1 MGFTFRSALERE
13 VTYLVDGYLERLS
26 EGRRLKKSYFSVD
39 IFPRKVLS
47 FAQILLELDLKLT
60 LFLLCLFLPP

>member
-1 MGFTFRSALERE
+1 MGFTFWSTLGRE
-13 VTYLVDGYLERLS
+13 VIYLVDGYLERLS

-39 IFPRKVLS
+39 IFPKKVLS

-60 LFLLCLFLPP
+60 LFLLCLFLLP

>member
-1 MGFTFRSALERE
+1 MGFTFRSTLGRE

-26 EGRRLKKSYFSVD
+26 EGRRLKKRYSSVD
-39 IFPRKVLS
+39 IFPKKILS
-47 FAQILLELDLKLT
+47 FSQILLELDLKLT

>member
-1 MGFTFRSALERE
+1 MGFTFRSTLGRE

-26 EGRRLKKSYFSVD
+26 EGRRLKKSYSSVD
-39 IFPRKVLS
+39 IFPKKILS
-47 FAQILLELDLKLT
+47 FSQILLELDLKLT

>member
-1 MGFTFRSALERE
+1 MGFTFWSTLGRE

-39 IFPRKVLS
+39 IFPKKVLS

>member
-39 IFPRKVLS
+39 IFTKKVLS